1 MQTFSIANLRVTE
14 VRSSADR
21 ICYVLFPL
29 DGFGQWIEQAAA
41 RFGVSI
47 VAISGMD
54 WDDDL
59 TPWPAEG
66 QPPGSPDFRGKA
78 PATTTS
84 SPGSASTAPSPGYFP
99 PNSPDVTFRA
109 ERDKTILDYLPVPK
123 REVSMLVSLGLKPLN
138 RQMNVS
144 LRLRDISRTFIR

>member
-1 MQTFSIANLRVTE
+1 MQTFSIANLRVTA
-14 VRSSADR
+14 VRSSTDR

-59 TPWPAEG
+59 MPGPPKVSRPAV
-66 QPPGSPDFRGKA
+66 P
-78 PATTTS
+78 TS
-84 SPGSASTAPSPGYFP
+84 EARLRNF
-99 PNSPDVTFRA
+99 
-109 ERDKTILDYLPVPK
+109 
-123 REVSMLVSLGLKPLN
+123 
-138 RQMNVS
+138 S
-144 LRLRDISRTFIR
+144 LRSSAVCCPKPSVGST